1 MELKRERDRERDG
14 GEKSSSDG
22 KKDIEIGGEERE
34 RERGRDAGWRDRVE
48 RGRGSYVFI
57 LRVPT

>member
-1 MELKRERDRERDG
+1 MELKRERDG

-22 KKDIEIGGEERE
+22 KKDIEIGGEE